1 MASNRRRCRP
11 EPEPLG
17 VRLVLSTA
25 SPLAPGTFVTATGV
39 VPAPGS
45 INLVTLPVGAVRF
58 QARRTTVFGVTA
70 APTPP
75 GTLNPAPV
83 SASGASGVRL
93 PFHPGAPYLPGR
105 NPGARGYLQDG
116 NPGPFAVG
124 VTGRHGT
131 TGPFLLGADLPGDVN
146 GDGKVDMQDEL
157 ALAAAYPSKVGD
169 KNYNPNADFNH
180 NGQVGQ
186 EDARLLLRNLA
197 PLTPIHP
204 LKIDLTLA
212 PQDQARGHHP
222 SVSGGAT
229 HLRQVTILGRT
240 TPGAFVFA
248 DGGQGNYSFSG
259 SAHVA
264 DAQGNFS
271 VDVTLSNGITTFTFL
286 AIDPYGQQTV
296 RAFPI
301 YWMDFNQYANAHPMK
316 T

>member
-1 MASNRRRCRP
+1 
-11 EPEPLG
+11 
-17 VRLVLSTA
+17 
-25 SPLAPGTFVTATGV
+25 VTATGD
-39 VPAPGS
+39 VPAPKA
-45 INLVTLPVGAVRF
+45 INQVTLPVGADHF

-70 APTPP
+70 TPTPP
-75 GTLNPAPV
+75 ATLDPAPV
-83 SASGASGVRL
+83 SAAGKAGEPL

-124 VTGRHGT
+124 VTGRHAT

-146 GDGKVDMQDEL
+146 GDGKVDMQDEQ
-157 ALAAAYPSKVGD
+157 AAAAAYNTKVGD

-186 EDARLLLRNLA
+186 EDLRLLLRNLA

-204 LKIDLTLA
+204 LKVDLTLA

-222 SVSGGAT
+222 NTSGGVT
-229 HLRQVTILGRT
+229 HNRQVTILGRT
-240 TPGAFVFA
+240 TPESFVIA
-248 DGGQGNYSFSG
+248 DGGQGNFSFTG
-259 SAHVA
+259 TAYVA

-271 VDVTLSNGITTFTFL
+271 VPVTLSNGITTFTFL
-286 AIDPYGQQTV
+286 AIDPFGQQRV

-301 YWMDFNQYANAHPMK
+301 YWMDFGPYANAHPTK